1 MNVAETLAALAISQ
15 EADFPTWEVNLLE
28 EGGLLAATA
37 APDLAPASASSRSS
51 LASEQCPAE
60 AARHVGPTPRGG
72 RPPRELRVD
81 HVLIIASPR
90 VHHSGSPR
98 RAATRPSAARP
109 PRRGSPEL

>member
-60 AARHVGPTPRGG
+60 AARHVN
-72 RPPRELRVD
+72 
-81 HVLIIASPR
+81 
-90 VHHSGSPR
+90 SGSIVSVSVFVALPFV
-98 RAATRPSAARP
+98 AMMA
-109 PRRGSPEL
+109 